1 MAEEQK
7 SQTLVETNKAVA
19 AGIASVVVGIL
30 TSKLGVAG
38 TLIGT
43 GLTAMLITLASAI
56 LKAQLEKASHRVA
69 GLPSAVQGRLSTQQI
84 RVPGK
89 QSPEPNPEPTAK
101 PETARGR
108 LSGLL
113 SRLGAIP
120 GFFRNL
126 PSNQKRKVLL
136 AGALA
141 GLVAAVIGLSGVTG
155 IELVGGKNLSCL
167 VWSECPTADTSSR
180 KPSSGSGPSILG
192 GYSGGVTR
200 NTPSDTPSGEQQIT
214 PGNNQQA
221 PQQPSVQPAQ
231 LGPGGGVPQQPGGT
245 PKQGAED
252 QVQPGAE
259 GSVKPAPQPS
269 GKAREQG
276 QEPGAQNGY

>member
-1 MAEEQK
+1 M
-7 SQTLVETNKAVA
+7 
-19 AGIASVVVGIL
+19 
-30 TSKLGVAG
+30 
-38 TLIGT
+38 
-43 GLTAMLITLASAI
+43 
-56 LKAQLEKASHRVA
+56 
-69 GLPSAVQGRLSTQQI
+69 
-84 RVPGK
+84 
-89 QSPEPNPEPTAK
+89 
-101 PETARGR
+101 
-108 LSGLL
+108 
-113 SRLGAIP
+113 
-120 GFFRNL
+120 
-126 PSNQKRKVLL
+126 LL

-167 VWSECPTADTSSR
+167 VWSECPTADTSSG

-200 NTPSDTPSGEQQIT
+200 STPSGTPSGEQQIT
-214 PGNNQQA
+214 PANNQQA
-221 PQQPSVQPAQ
+221 PQQPSGQPAQ
-231 LGPGGGVPQQPGGT
+231 PGPGGT